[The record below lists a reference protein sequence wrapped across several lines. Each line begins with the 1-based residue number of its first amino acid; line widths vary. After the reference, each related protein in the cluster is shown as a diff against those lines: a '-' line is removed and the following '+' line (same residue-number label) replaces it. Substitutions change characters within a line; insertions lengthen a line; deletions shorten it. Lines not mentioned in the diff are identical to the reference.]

1 MSGAPSPQIYV
12 RVHEASGSPRFS
24 FEITSGSMR
33 RRGVR
38 DPPLKPCADP
48 WGFGGLRDLHSNLF
62 TGPVGVRVPWDLVRI
77 YIQVHEI
84 SGSRGT
90 SFKLLCRPMRFQD
103 LLGLPSHLY
112 AGPLVCKVR
121 WDIFPFYLQAHE
133 ISGVSLDLL
142 HIYMKAHQFSGSP
155 WPSN

>member
-38 DPPLKPCADP
+38 DPPLKPCTDP

-77 YIQVHEI
+77 YI
-84 SGSRGT
+84 
-90 SFKLLCRPMRFQD
+90 
-103 LLGLPSHLY
+103 
-112 AGPLVCKVR
+112 GP
-121 WDIFPFYLQAHE
+121 
-133 ISGVSLDLL
+133 
-142 HIYMKAHQFSGSP
+142 
-155 WPSN
+155 